1 MILVTT
7 ATTGSGVLFS
17 RRCPFLE
24 RGRETLAY
32 FHPFWLFCH
41 KSTHFL
47 VPLFTVLNSMPVY
60 KNWQISGMLTVHFLK
75 SRCIGTHIPWDQE
88 TRGPYNRCSITIIPS
103 KWMTTKIQYEVY
115 RACITFDQMRD
126 FVVSSFLEWCCSS
139 LCRQIRMRRRSSV
152 QLSSGQRYLLF

>member
-1 MILVTT
+1 MIYFFQD
-7 ATTGSGVLFS
+7 GVLFS
-17 RRCPFLE
+17 IENKKNCPIF
-24 RGRETLAY
+24 AN
-32 FHPFWLFCH
+32 LFGLICCEFP
-41 KSTHFL
+41 HFL
-47 VPLFTVLNSMPVY
+47 MYTFISLINAVVY

-115 RACITFDQMRD
+115 CVGITFDQMRD

-152 QLSSGQRYLLF
+152 QLSSGQRYLLFLLD